1 MKLDPRDVAICL
13 GTTEDLAPAHGAIMP
28 PVVQTS
34 LFAHETFDALCRS
47 LAAEHDTFVYSR
59 GRNPTVA
66 VLEEKLAALERGEAA
81 QCFASGMG
89 AIAATMVSL
98 VAAGD
103 HVLFVNQVY
112 GPTLQLAARLAELG
126 VTHSRLVEPD
136 RAPSPDDV
144 AAAVRPETRLIW
156 MESPGTMLN
165 RVLDVRGITALARSR
180 GILTVI
186 DNSWSTP
193 LLQKPLT
200 MGVDVAIH
208 TGTKYIGG
216 HSDVVG
222 GALVTSRELHHRIF
236 HRGLLLLGA
245 ALGPWDAWL
254 LIRGLRTLPVRL
266 RQHEANAQAVV
277 GFLTG
282 HSAVA
287 EVYYPGLGGD
297 RALVDAQMTGGSG
310 LVSFRLARGDFGA
323 VSRVIDA
330 LRSFRIGVSWG
341 GVESLVIS
349 PQRPDNAEGL
359 REAGLPS
366 GLVRL
371 SVGLEDRDALLA
383 DLEQALAHA

>member
-1 MKLDPRDVAICL
+1 MRVDPQDLAICL
-13 GTTEDLAPAHGAIMP
+13 GTTEDLSAGHGAIMP

-59 GRNPTVA
+59 GRNPTVV

-89 AIAATMVSL
+89 AIAATMFSL

-103 HVLFVNQVY
+103 HILFVNQVY
-112 GPTLQLAARLAELG
+112 GPTLQLAARLDEFG
-126 VTHSRLVEPD
+126 VTHSRLVVPG
-136 RAPSPDDV
+136 RAPSPEEV
-144 AAAVRPETRLIW
+144 AAALRPSTRLIW
-156 MESPGTMLN
+156 LESPGTMLN
-165 RVLDVRGITALARSR
+165 RVVDIRAITALARER
-180 GILTVI
+180 RIRTVI

-200 MGVDVAIH
+200 MGVDVSIH

-222 GALVTSRELHHRIF
+222 GALVTSRELHQRIF
-236 HRGLLLLGA
+236 HRGFLLLGA

-266 RQHEANAQAVV
+266 RQHEENALATVDYLQR
-277 GFLTG
+277 
-282 HSAVA
+282 HPAVA
-287 EVYYPGLGGD
+287 EVFYPGLGDD
-297 RALVDAQMTGGSG
+297 RPLVEAQMSGGSG
-310 LVSFRLARGDFGA
+310 LVSFRLADGEFAA
-323 VSRVIDA
+323 VSRFIDG

-349 PQRPDNAEGL
+349 PQRPDNAAQL
-359 REAGLPS
+359 AEAGLPA
-366 GLVRL
+366 GLIRL
-371 SVGLEDRDALLA
+371 SIGLEHRDTILA
-383 DLEQALAHA
+383 DLDQAFARV